1 MWKKVRR
8 VEKID
13 FCMDTVIN
21 QKVYGEGAEVV
32 SDYVTNEIHRIENL
46 FSFFKDGSDISR
58 INCEAGKNWIK
69 VSDDTVSVLEIAKEV
84 SEAGDGAFDVTTG
97 ILTDY
102 WRRFLNKKVIPDKST
117 IHSRLSLVNY
127 KDILIDREDNLVKLA
142 RAGQKIDL
150 GGIGKGYTGERI
162 KRIYQECS
170 IVSAFINLGGNV
182 VTIGKSSSGLP
193 WTIGIRDPFSIEEKN
208 LGILKVIDQAV
219 VTSGDY
225 ERYTD
230 INGIKY
236 HHILDP
242 RTGFPT
248 QSGLRSVTIIA
259 GSSALADALSTAC
272 FVLGLN
278 KSLDLIKL
286 FPNIKSIFITA
297 NNQIFLS
304 RELKYVFKKID
315 QNREFYFID

>member
-102 WRRFLNKKVIPDKST
+102 WRRSLNKKVIPDKST